1 VERKNEPPM
10 QEAVLE
16 LSLVSV
22 SGFKSK
28 HDDFC
33 DTISMLSSLNPWKP
47 TEEAPLHESGR
58 GDGMWE
64 FEMVPE
70 PDQRMSSYIV

>member
-1 VERKNEPPM
+1 M
-10 QEAVLE
+10 IEAMTE

-33 DTISMLSSLNPWKP
+33 DTISMLPLMNAWQPSEESNMHQSKSS
-47 TEEAPLHESGR
+47 SG
-58 GDGMWE
+58 GIWE
-64 FEMVPE
+64 LEVDNSPI
-70 PDQRMSSYIV
+70 DRRASYIV